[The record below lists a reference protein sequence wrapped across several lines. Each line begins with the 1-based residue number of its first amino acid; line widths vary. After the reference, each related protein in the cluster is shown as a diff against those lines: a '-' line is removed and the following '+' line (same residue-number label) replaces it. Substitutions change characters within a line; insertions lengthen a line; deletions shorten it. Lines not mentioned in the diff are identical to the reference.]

1 MKNYTLYF
9 TLLLLFSQLLMAVEN
24 LEPESVKVSQKIIA
38 INKEAIRAPASV
50 EIKEEQSE
58 EETLTDAMEKVEEPQ
73 LWFNP

>member
-50 EIKEEQSE
+50 EIKEEQPE

-73 LWFNP
+73 LCFNP